1 MANFIGKF
9 NSVSIPRP
17 SNITKKLN
25 VPRPKVERNQRLE
38 KQRAINFL
46 QCSKDRRTKN
56 GVLQEEREGEKERER
71 ERDRER

>member
-1 MANFIGKF
+1 MHKTQRVISNITSGYISQYMANFIGKF

-38 KQRAINFL
+38 KQRAINFS
-46 QCSKDRRTKN
+46 QCS
-56 GVLQEEREGEKERER
+56 
-71 ERDRER
+71 